1 LKLSR
6 ILCLVL
12 LIPALLLVACGGSP
26 ATQRPTQDAAAA
38 PTPAAPA
45 DETSAATVVAEPA
58 KLTLALG
65 YIPSVQFA
73 PFYVAAERGYY
84 ADEGLDVSFQHGI
97 EPDLLKL
104 VGAGKLHYA
113 VASGD
118 EMLVA
123 RSQGVPLVYT
133 GAYFQKYP
141 VVLIASEK
149 SGIKTVG
156 DLKGKSVGVPGL
168 FGATYTGLKVL
179 LDSADL
185 KEADVTARS
194 IGFTQVQALQRE
206 QVDAV
211 MGYANNEPLQL
222 KRLGVSVRTFPVWEK
237 TDLVSNGIVTNEA
250 NLQGN
255 AEEVGALVRATMRGL
270 KETIRD
276 PEAAFEM
283 SVQYAPEAGSAVN
296 RDLQMEVLS
305 ASIPLWQSEVSEA
318 NGAGY
323 TDPKAWEETL
333 RFLRRSGAIRNDV
346 DLKSAYTNRF
356 VEKDAA
362 TR

>member
-1 LKLSR
+1 MKLSHVSYSALL
-6 ILCLVL
+6 ILAVL
-12 LIPALLLVACGGSP
+12 LAACGSP
-26 ATQRPTQDAAAA
+26 AAPGPGQNPAAATT
-38 PTPAAPA
+38 PTASG
-45 DETSAATVVAEPA
+45 TGATPEATGVT

-84 ADEGLDVSFQHGI
+84 EDEGLAVDFKHGI

-104 VGAGKLHYA
+104 VGSGELQYA

-141 VVLIASEK
+141 VTLIASEK
-149 SGIKTVG
+149 SGIKSVG
-156 DLKGKSVGVPGL
+156 DLKGKTVGVPGL
-168 FGATYTGLKVL
+168 FGATYTGLKAL
-179 LDSADL
+179 LDSAGL

-194 IGFTQVQALQRE
+194 IGFTQVQALQRG

-222 KRLGVSVRTFPVWEK
+222 KRLGVPVRTFPVWE
-237 TDLVSNGIVTNEA
+237 TTNLVSNGIVTNES
-250 NLQGN
+250 NLAARPDQ
-255 AEEVGALVRATMRGL
+255 VSALVRATMRRL
-270 KETIRD
+270 RETIRD

-283 SVQYAPEAGSAVN
+283 CLKFAPEAGSAEN
-296 RDLQMEVLS
+296 RESQLEVLN
-305 ASIPLWQSEVSEA
+305 ASIPLWQSDLSEA

-333 RFLRRSGAIRNDV
+333 TFLRRSGAIKNDV
-346 DLKSAYTNRF
+346 DLKAAYTNRF

>member
-1 LKLSR
+1 MKLSR
-6 ILCLVL
+6 VSYSAL
-12 LIPALLLVACGGSP
+12 LILAVLLVACGSP
-26 ATQRPTQDAAAA
+26 ATQGPGQNPAVATTPTAFGTGAM
-38 PTPAAPA
+38 P
-45 DETSAATVVAEPA
+45 EATGVT

-84 ADEGLDVSFQHGI
+84 ADEGLDVEFKHGI
-97 EPDLLKL
+97 EPDLLKI
-104 VGAGKLHYA
+104 VGSGDLQYA

-141 VVLIASEK
+141 VTLIASEK
-149 SGIKTVG
+149 SGIKSVG
-156 DLKGKSVGVPGL
+156 DLKGKTVGVPGL
-168 FGATYTGLKVL
+168 FGATYTGLKAL
-179 LDSADL
+179 LDSAGL

-194 IGFTQVQALQRE
+194 IGFTQVQALQRG

-222 KRLGVSVRTFPVWEK
+222 KRLGVPVRTFPVWE
-237 TDLVSNGIVTNEA
+237 TTNLVSNGIITNES
-250 NLQGN
+250 NLQ
-255 AEEVGALVRATMRGL
+255 ARPDEVGAVVRATMRGL
-270 KETIRD
+270 RETIRD
-276 PEAAFEM
+276 PDAAFET
-283 SVQYAPEAGSAVN
+283 SLKYAPEAGSAEN
-296 RDLQMEVLS
+296 RESQLEVLNT
-305 ASIPLWQSEVSEA
+305 SIPLWQSDVSDA

-333 RFLRRSGAIRNDV
+333 TFLRRSDAVKSDV
-346 DLKSAYTNRF
+346 DLKAAYTNRF